1 MSPEQLKER
10 AISPFERVEE
20 LLVKEFGPEVV
31 ENGNY
36 LSSDLL
42 NDKTKI
48 LIRRDSRC
56 SIPGKFSINEPKR
69 DLYRIRV
76 SPVDG
81 NGNIRQDR
89 ILEFTI
95 GKESKDKELDIEK
108 KWIDYLETIVNA
120 QKYSEPPPLITASV
134 SK

>member
-10 AISPFERVEE
+10 AISPFERVEK
-20 LLVKEFGPEVV
+20 LLLKEFEPEVV